1 MYLFCMIYLLITGLK
16 IPGYHLIIK
25 LSPWVGVV
33 FKQNT
38 DDKIYVSFFLITK
51 NIFGKNNNKK

>member
-1 MYLFCMIYLLITGLK
+1 MIYLLITGLK